1 MFALKVYLVTLKVI
15 HFDLSYLPRH
25 TRLRDETEKM
35 KEGYTSRALD
45 HQGHTPDIHFQV
57 ISPNL
62 NHWHHCRHTSQLLVT
77 AGFIWKELYSENSQ
91 IAQKWPCEPIRT
103 QYIFRLPRLRVEQSR
118 FTPRPETLCCD
129 GPLGTCAD
137 LTFISL
143 AFGFIPSKTQMTDHK
158 DTPQLIP
165 VECLNFP
172 RTETINAKRDA

>member
-1 MFALKVYLVTLKVI
+1 MRKDKRMI
-15 HFDLSYLPRH
+15 HVSSFRPPRPY
-25 TRLRDETEKM
+25 T
-35 KEGYTSRALD
+35 GYTFPGYLAEFESLAPL
-45 HQGHTPDIHFQV
+45 
-57 ISPNL
+57 SSS
-62 NHWHHCRHTSQLLVT
+62 SQLLVT

-103 QYIFRLPRLRVEQSR
+103 QYILRLPRLWVEQSR